1 MVNETLKMILDF
13 CQAITIIAAALT
25 IIFQA
30 IKRAKQP
37 NETQNARLSRL
48 EERMDK
54 AYELFAK
61 DKIRLDTFAEGER
74 ITQQALLALMSHAI
88 NGNDTDK
95 LENAKNKL
103 EEYLINK

>member
-1 MVNETLKMILDF
+1 MNSELLRIILDA
-13 CQAITIIAAALT
+13 CQALTIIAAAIT
-25 IIFQA
+25 IIWQA
-30 IKRAKQP
+30 IKKAKLP
-37 NETQNARLSRL
+37 NETQNARLNKL
-48 EERMDK
+48 EDRMDK

-95 LENAKNKL
+95 LETAKNKL